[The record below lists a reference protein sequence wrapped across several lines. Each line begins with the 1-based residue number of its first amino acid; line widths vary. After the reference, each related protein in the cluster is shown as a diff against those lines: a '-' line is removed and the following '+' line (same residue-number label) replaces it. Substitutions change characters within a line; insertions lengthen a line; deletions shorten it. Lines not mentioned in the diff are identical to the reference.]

1 MINIAGFSW
10 KGFNA
15 TYKHEEAFRQE
26 FILVENRFE
35 LFALIWCAVLGADY
49 RRFKL
54 CDLVGGG

>member
-35 LFALIWCAVLGADY
+35 LFALIWCVVLGTDY

-54 CDLVGGG
+54 CD